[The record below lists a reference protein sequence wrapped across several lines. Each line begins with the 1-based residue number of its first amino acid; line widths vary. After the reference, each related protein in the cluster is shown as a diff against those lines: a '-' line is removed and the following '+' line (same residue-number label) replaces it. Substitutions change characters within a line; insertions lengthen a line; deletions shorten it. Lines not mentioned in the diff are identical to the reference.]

1 MKTQHTQGPWINDGL
16 EIFSE
21 SGGFENYS
29 VATISDR
36 FLSTKQDEIFAN
48 ANLIA
53 AAPELLEALLAC
65 ECELSQNHGLAWSNR
80 NAFLD
85 AVNAARAA
93 IKKARGES

>member
-1 MKTQHTQGPWINDGL
+1 MKTQQTQGEWVSKQTHQNYEEFFIMIKHDHGL
-16 EIFSE
+16 SRLDNKSGAFSE
-21 SGGFENYS
+21 
-29 VATISDR
+29 
-36 FLSTKQDEIFAN
+36 AN
-48 ANLIA
+48 ARLIA

-85 AVNAARAA
+85 AVNTARAA

>member
-1 MKTQHTQGPWINDGL
+1 MRDQTLLQVVVNAML
-16 EIFSE
+16 EKELISE
-21 SGGFENYS
+21 
-29 VATISDR
+29 
-36 FLSTKQDEIFAN
+36 AN

-85 AVNAARAA
+85 AVNTARAA
-93 IKKARGES
+93 IKKAKVQS